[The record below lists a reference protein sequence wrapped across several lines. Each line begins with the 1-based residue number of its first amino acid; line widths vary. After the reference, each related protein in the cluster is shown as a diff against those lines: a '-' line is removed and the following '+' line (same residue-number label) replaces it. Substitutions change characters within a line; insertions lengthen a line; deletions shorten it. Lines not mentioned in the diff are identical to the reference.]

1 MLIQESRIE
10 GWRFERD
17 ELIVPDN
24 ECTLG
29 CESDKW
35 TLWLVERGGDTEI
48 DNMCELL
55 DWNSGT
61 AGTQSK
67 SLRSK
72 SPQSKSP

>member
-17 ELIVPDN
+17 EFIAPDN
-24 ECTLG
+24 ECALG
-29 CESDKW
+29 CESDEW

-55 DWNSGT
+55 DSRDSGT
-61 AGTQSK
+61 AGTSGNAK
-67 SLRSK
+67 
-72 SPQSKSP
+72 